1 MRRGWVL
8 LALMGCQSPSTPVT
22 PPVAD
27 AAPSSAR
34 RADAQPVDAHVAQPV
49 VLNKTLRLVPGEGLT
64 ADVVFARAANQTGP
78 RVLQIQV
85 AYPRDR
91 LQFVQ
96 ATPLAA
102 VEAAGK
108 EVAVKAE
115 NGRLRLVVL
124 SSANAQSVDS
134 GPLVRLTF
142 ARTSPGPAMVRLVA
156 EDTRFAPDA
165 AGAHLTVGPPWN
177 ITSAQ
182 R

>member
-8 LALMGCQSPSTPVT
+8 LALLGCQSPKAPVDQAVPDAT
-22 PPVAD
+22 VDAQVQPD
-27 AAPSSAR
+27 AA
-34 RADAQPVDAHVAQPV
+34 
-49 VLNKTLRLVPGEGLT
+49 VLNQTLRLVPGEGLT
-64 ADVVFARAANQTGP
+64 ADVVFARVSNQPGP

-91 LQFVQ
+91 LQFVR

-108 EVAVKAE
+108 EVAAKAE
-115 NGRLRLVVL
+115 HGRLRLVVL
-124 SSANAQSVDS
+124 STANAQSVDS

-165 AGAHLTVGPPWN
+165 AGAGLTVGPPWN
-177 ITSAQ
+177 IISAQ